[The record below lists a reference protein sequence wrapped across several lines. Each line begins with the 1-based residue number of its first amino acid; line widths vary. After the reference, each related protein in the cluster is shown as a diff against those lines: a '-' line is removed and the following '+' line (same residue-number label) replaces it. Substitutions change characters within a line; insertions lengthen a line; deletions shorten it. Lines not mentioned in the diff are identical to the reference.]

1 MHGLHR
7 DTDAGSRGPQIANR
21 SRDHSDQPG
30 KAPNTMTFSD
40 PSIHPIFGKPVE
52 ILLVEDNHDEAS
64 LTIETLAEGR
74 IRNNVSLV
82 QDGVE
87 AMTFLRREGI
97 YANAPRPDLM
107 LLDLNLPRK
116 SGQEVLAE
124 VKQDSDLKRIPIIVM
139 SSSSAEKDV
148 LASYN
153 LHANCYVTKPLDL
166 DEFTAAVRKIE
177 DFWITLVKLPAA

>member
-1 MHGLHR
+1 MMIPTI
-7 DTDAGSRGPQIANR
+7 DSAVQADAPMQRQQSHNNDQLGR
-21 SRDHSDQPG
+21 SS
-30 KAPNTMTFSD
+30 KTMTLND
-40 PSIHPIFGKPVE
+40 PNAHSIYGKPIE

-64 LTIETLAEGR
+64 LTIETLSEGR

-87 AMTFLRREGI
+87 AMTFLRREGT
-97 YANAPRPDLM
+97 YANAPRPDLI

-116 SGQEVLAE
+116 NGQEVLSE
-124 VKQDSDLKRIPIIVM
+124 VKQDSDLKRIPIIIM

-166 DEFTAAVRKIE
+166 DEFIAAIRRIE
-177 DFWITLVKLPAA
+177 DFWITFVKLPAA